1 MSDFTHFSKNGQI
14 LPIEQATIPLEN
26 VEYSYGFGVYETMKV
41 RNGVIYFVD
50 QHVNRLFKS
59 SEIIELVHPY
69 SKEQVKGYIE
79 DLIDQLRSESEN
91 TEISCNIKMLLIGGR
106 EPLLFIIPLSPL
118 FPDRKLYSEGAKTIT
133 VHNERLLPNA
143 KTLNMFPSYM
153 AYKKAKENDCYDALY
168 IDSQGCITEGT
179 RTNFFAI
186 KGNTLISPPLDKILE
201 GVTRT
206 TMIYVARKHGFEIQ
220 EKDIPLSE
228 ISQYDGTFLTSTS
241 TKIVPIRQ
249 IDDFIYAEI
258 PEKLKELM
266 TAYDA
271 FLKESS
277 GIFVV

>member
-1 MSDFTHFSKNGQI
+1 MSDFKYFSKNGQI

-41 RNGVIYFVD
+41 RNGVVYFVD

-59 SEIIELVHPY
+59 SEIIELIHSY
-69 SKEQVKGYIE
+69 SKEQIKGYIE
-79 DLIDQLRSESEN
+79 DLINKLRSESEN
-91 TEISCNIKMLLIGGR
+91 AEISCNIKMLLIGGR

-118 FPDRKLYSEGAKTIT
+118 FPDRKLYSQGAKTIT

-153 AYKKAKENDCYDALY
+153 AYKKAKENGCYDALY
-168 IDSQGCITEGT
+168 IDSQGYITEGT

-186 KGNTLISPPLDKILE
+186 KGSTLFSPPLDKILE

-206 TMIYVARKHGFEIQ
+206 TMIHVARKHGFEIQ

-228 ISQYDGTFLTSTS
+228 IDQYDDSFLTSTS
-241 TKIVPIRQ
+241 TRIVPIRQ

-266 TAYDA
+266 AAYDA
-271 FLKESS
+271 FLKESN